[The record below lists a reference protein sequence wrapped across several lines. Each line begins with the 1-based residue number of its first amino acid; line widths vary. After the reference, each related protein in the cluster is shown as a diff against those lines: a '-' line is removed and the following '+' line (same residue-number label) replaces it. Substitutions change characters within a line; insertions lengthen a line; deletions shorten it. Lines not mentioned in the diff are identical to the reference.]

1 MISPPKYPL
10 RFLRWFCREDYLD
23 EIEGDL
29 IELFEK
35 RCEKSPE
42 KARRRFVWDVVKSFR
57 IRNIRSIKAGQN
69 SNITAMFQHTILLAF
84 RSFLRYKSAFA
95 VNLIGLSTGLAC
107 AMFIY
112 LWVNDELNV
121 DGFHEKNDRLY
132 QVMQHRV
139 QDGALVTSTW
149 VPGLTASTLE
159 EEFPEVEYAIPT
171 FGKGEY
177 TLSVEEKDLQAEGQ
191 SVGKDLFNMFSF
203 PLIQGD
209 ADQVLASNSS
219 IVISETLARAL
230 FHSVDAAIGKTIQL
244 EHDDQFQVSGVFKD
258 IPNNSSLKFDFVL
271 SFNIYLEHAGWARR
285 WQTSWPETYV
295 LLTPGADFAAFNE
308 KIADLIKRKTN
319 GEITYRTMFAA
330 PYAASYLYGN
340 YENGLQAGGRI
351 EYVRL
356 FSVIAIFII
365 AIACVNFM
373 NLSTARASRRLKE
386 VGIKKAVGAG
396 RSALAFQFLG
406 ESMLLTV
413 IAMILATGLV
423 ALLLPQFNLL
433 TGKQLSLHFGSAITL
448 PFVAIALVTGLV
460 SGSYPALY
468 LSSFS
473 PSAVLKGKLNKST
486 GETWARKGL
495 VVLQFTISI
504 IMMVSVTVV
513 YKQIEFVQN
522 KHLGY
527 DKENILLLDRK
538 GWDPGA
544 LKTFLSEAKKVPGVL
559 HASSIEHTLIEHVA
573 STNGVS
579 WPGKDPENKT
589 EFEMM
594 AVNYDM
600 LELLGVE
607 VEAGRLFSREF
618 GADSTKVIFN
628 EAAIKLMG
636 LNDPVGM
643 QINLWGED
651 RQIIG
656 VLKDFHFESLHKDV
670 EPVVLWLAPHR
681 TSKIAI
687 RLEAGKEKE
696 VIAQL
701 EPLYNTFYSGFPFDY
716 RFLDQQYQ
724 QEYLT
729 EQRVSTLSRYFAGLA
744 ILISCLGLFGLAA
757 FTAERR
763 LKEIGIRRILGS
775 SMVQIV
781 YMLSASFSKM
791 VLVAIVIA
799 LPVSYFLTDYWLD
812 NFAYRI
818 DLKWWY
824 FASSGV
830 LALVITW
837 LIVGWQSLKVASV
850 SPSKY
855 LRQE

>member
-1 MISPPKYPL
+1 
-10 RFLRWFCREDYLD
+10 
-23 EIEGDL
+23 
-29 IELFEK
+29 
-35 RCEKSPE
+35 
-42 KARRRFVWDVVKSFR
+42 
-57 IRNIRSIKAGQN
+57 
-69 SNITAMFQHTILLAF
+69 
-84 RSFLRYKSAFA
+84 
-95 VNLIGLSTGLAC
+95 
-107 AMFIY
+107 
-112 LWVNDELNV
+112 
-121 DGFHEKNDRLY
+121 
-132 QVMQHRV
+132 
-139 QDGALVTSTW
+139 
-149 VPGLTASTLE
+149 
-159 EEFPEVEYAIPT
+159 
-171 FGKGEY
+171 
-177 TLSVEEKDLQAEGQ
+177 
-191 SVGKDLFNMFSF
+191 
-203 PLIQGD
+203 
-209 ADQVLASNSS
+209 
-219 IVISETLARAL
+219 
-230 FHSVDAAIGKTIQL
+230 
-244 EHDDQFQVSGVFKD
+244 
-258 IPNNSSLKFDFVL
+258 
-271 SFNIYLEHAGWARR
+271 
-285 WQTSWPETYV
+285 
-295 LLTPGADFAAFNE
+295 
-308 KIADLIKRKTN
+308 
-319 GEITYRTMFAA
+319 
-330 PYAASYLYGN
+330 
-340 YENGLQAGGRI
+340 
-351 EYVRL
+351 
-356 FSVIAIFII
+356 
-365 AIACVNFM
+365 
-373 NLSTARASRRLKE
+373 
-386 VGIKKAVGAG
+386 
-396 RSALAFQFLG
+396 
-406 ESMLLTV
+406 
-413 IAMILATGLV
+413 
-423 ALLLPQFNLL
+423 
-433 TGKQLSLHFGSAITL
+433 
-448 PFVAIALVTGLV
+448 
-460 SGSYPALY
+460 
-468 LSSFS
+468 
-473 PSAVLKGKLNKST
+473 
-486 GETWARKGL
+486 
-495 VVLQFTISI
+495 
-504 IMMVSVTVV
+504 
-513 YKQIEFVQN
+513 
-522 KHLGY
+522 
-527 DKENILLLDRK
+527 
-538 GWDPGA
+538 
-544 LKTFLSEAKKVPGVL
+544 
-559 HASSIEHTLIEHVA
+559 
-573 STNGVS
+573 
-579 WPGKDPENKT
+579 
-589 EFEMM
+589 
-594 AVNYDM
+594 VNYDM